1 MGSAIKTCCIRHRTS
16 LRGLE
21 NYIPDPSDSKAK
33 TSDTIIIEPSNF
45 SHDKEM
51 GFLNYDTFFKMGNLI
66 GLGPHGE
73 VYECLN
79 LQDGEMMATKIV
91 HCKEEERRRIFYYL
105 EEKLFSIKH
114 EFILEYIDIF
124 ESEQNKNDILIVSRL
139 ISGYSLK
146 NILENFNCLD
156 EKICALFVKQIL
168 EGLIYLNHQGLCHS
182 NLKSTNV
189 LVESSGTIK
198 LNDFFTVSR
207 KLLLVTKGVKKP
219 FNYLAPEILL
229 YEAKS
234 LKSDIWSLGCL
245 IIELISNKPAW
256 GSDST
261 NIKYIMDALRKKQ
274 RPRYPE
280 NISDGLKEFLDKC
293 LEINEKKRLSA
304 EELLA
309 DKFLSEEKIE
319 YCVGDNKNVYDEIK
333 ESIKKKRTELFE
345 STLLRKAT
353 SIKESIRK
361 KNAEERKKF
370 ELQLLLMMN
379 NEGTLQE

>member
-1 MGSAIKTCCIRHRTS
+1 M
-16 LRGLE
+16 
-21 NYIPDPSDSKAK
+21 
-33 TSDTIIIEPSNF
+33 
-45 SHDKEM
+45 
-51 GFLNYDTFFKMGNLI
+51 
-66 GLGPHGE
+66 
-73 VYECLN
+73 
-79 LQDGEMMATKIV
+79 
-91 HCKEEERRRIFYYL
+91 
-105 EEKLFSIKH
+105 
-114 EFILEYIDIF
+114 
-124 ESEQNKNDILIVSRL
+124 
-139 ISGYSLK
+139 
-146 NILENFNCLD
+146 
-156 EKICALFVKQIL
+156 
-168 EGLIYLNHQGLCHS
+168 EGLIYLNQQGLCHS

-198 LNDFFTVSR
+198 LSDFFTVSR
-207 KLLLVTKGVKKP
+207 KLLLVRKGVKKP

-256 GSDST
+256 GSEST

-280 NISDGLKEFLDKC
+280 NISDNLKEFLDKC

-309 DKFLSEEKIE
+309 DKFLSEEKINN
-319 YCVGDNKNVYDEIK
+319 YNCDNKNFYDEIK

-353 SIKESIRK
+353 SIKESLRK

-370 ELQLLLMMN
+370 ELQLLLMLN
-379 NEGTLQE
+379 NEGALEE